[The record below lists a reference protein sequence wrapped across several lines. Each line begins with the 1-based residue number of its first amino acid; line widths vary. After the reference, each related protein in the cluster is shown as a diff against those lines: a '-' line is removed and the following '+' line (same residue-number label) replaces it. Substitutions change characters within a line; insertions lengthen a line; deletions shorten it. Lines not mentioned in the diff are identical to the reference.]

1 MTSSGT
7 PLSRYDDHVD
17 VNVKGNHRN
26 RYLQLLQHFA
36 DDLVAVRTKVVDAL
50 KRSILSFDGVQV
62 TLLLSDQ
69 DENLVGDN
77 MDYKET
83 AATKLLKVNHKGTIM
98 MNNNIFADHQSHRVH
113 EPVDKPRDD
122 ELGGVPH

>member
-7 PLSRYDDHVD
+7 PLSRYNSQGHDDHID
-17 VNVKGNHRN
+17 VNVEGNHRN
-26 RYLQLLQHFA
+26 LYLQLLQHFA
-36 DDLVAVRTKVVDAL
+36 DDLVAVRTKVVEAL
-50 KRSILSFDGVQV
+50 KRSSLSFVGVQV

-98 MNNNIFADHQSHRVH
+98 MNNN
-113 EPVDKPRDD
+113 
-122 ELGGVPH
+122 L

>member
-1 MTSSGT
+1 MPPLTSSGT
-7 PLSRYDDHVD
+7 PLSRYDGQGHDDHVD
-17 VNVKGNHRN
+17 VNVEGNHRN

-36 DDLVAVRTKVVDAL
+36 DDLVAVRTKVEEAL
-50 KRSILSFDGVQV
+50 KRSNLSFGGVQV

-83 AATKLLKVNHKGTIM
+83 AATKLLKVNHKGRD
-98 MNNNIFADHQSHRVH
+98 NN
-113 EPVDKPRDD
+113 D
-122 ELGGVPH
+122 EQ

>member
-1 MTSSGT
+1 M
-7 PLSRYDDHVD
+7 
-17 VNVKGNHRN
+17 
-26 RYLQLLQHFA
+26 
-36 DDLVAVRTKVVDAL
+36 RTKVVEAL
-50 KRSILSFDGVQV
+50 KRSSLSFVGVQV

-98 MNNNIFADHQSHRVH
+98 MNNN
-113 EPVDKPRDD
+113 
-122 ELGGVPH
+122 L

>member
-1 MTSSGT
+1 MILILISS
-7 PLSRYDDHVD
+7 
-17 VNVKGNHRN
+17 
-26 RYLQLLQHFA
+26 QLLQHFA
-36 DDLVAVRTKVVDAL
+36 DDLVAVRTKVEEAL
-50 KRSILSFDGVQV
+50 KRSNLSFDGVQV

-98 MNNNIFADHQSHRVH
+98 MNNN
-113 EPVDKPRDD
+113 
-122 ELGGVPH
+122 L

>member
-1 MTSSGT
+1 MPPLTSSGT
-7 PLSRYDDHVD
+7 PLSRYNSQGHDDHVD
-17 VNVKGNHRN
+17 VNVEGKHRN

-36 DDLVAVRTKVVDAL
+36 DDLVAVRTKVVEAL
-50 KRSILSFDGVQV
+50 KRSSLSFVGVQV

-98 MNNNIFADHQSHRVH
+98 MNNN
-113 EPVDKPRDD
+113 
-122 ELGGVPH
+122 L

>member
-1 MTSSGT
+1 ME
-7 PLSRYDDHVD
+7 
-17 VNVKGNHRN
+17 
-26 RYLQLLQHFA
+26 
-36 DDLVAVRTKVVDAL
+36 AL
-50 KRSILSFDGVQV
+50 KRSSLSFVGVQV

-98 MNNNIFADHQSHRVH
+98 MNNN
-113 EPVDKPRDD
+113 
-122 ELGGVPH
+122 L